1 MSNNR
6 SQIAARL
13 RGAREAA
20 GLTVEAAAQ
29 ALKLEAAA
37 YAAFESGASDLSM
50 GLLPQIA
57 ALFGVETAAILTG
70 GDSHARVFSVTR
82 RGKGAVVSR
91 RAAYHYENLAA
102 GFAGPRME
110 PFIVTVDP
118 KPDEPFHLNS
128 HAGQEFDLVV
138 RGTLELM
145 IDGHTVVLEEGDS
158 IYYDATRPHGMR
170 ALANRPARF
179 LAIITA

>member
-1 MSNNR
+1 MSDNR
-6 SQIAARL
+6 REIAARL
-13 RGAREAA
+13 RGAREAS
-20 GLTVEAAAQ
+20 GLAIEAAAE
-29 ALKLEAAA
+29 ALKLEAPA
-37 YAAFESGASDLSM
+37 YAAFESGARDLPM

-57 ALFGVETAAILTG
+57 ALFGVESSAILTG
-70 GDSHARVFSVTR
+70 GDTHARVFSVTR
-82 RGKGAVVSR
+82 RGKGAVVAR
-91 RAAYHYENLAA
+91 RQAYHYENLAA

-128 HAGQEFDLVV
+128 HSGQEFDLVI

-145 IDGHTVVLEEGDS
+145 IDGHTLVLGEGDS
-158 IYYDATRPHGMR
+158 VYFDATRPHGMR